1 MTGPLLQRER
11 VKFEDFAFERM
22 PDARCR
28 ARVELAWAGGRHFRG
43 EAEGMASDTGEMRC
57 AAAAALD
64 ALMKAVG
71 TPAVRLE
78 LLGVKSVRAFDSVVV
93 IVALSATDGTR
104 STRLVGSY
112 LTDTDIPRG
121 AALAV
126 LNATNRFLGNM
137 FATR

>member
-11 VKFEDFAFERM
+11 VKFQDFAFERL
-22 PDARCR
+22 PDGRCR

-43 EAEGMASDTGEMRC
+43 EAEGMASETGDMRC
-57 AAAAALD
+57 AATAALD
-64 ALMKAVG
+64 ALVKAVG

-78 LLGVKSVRAFDSVVV
+78 LLGVKSVRAFDSLVV

-112 LTDTDIPRG
+112 LTETDVARG

>member
-1 MTGPLLQRER
+1 LTGPLLQRER
-11 VKFEDFAFERM
+11 VKFQDFTFERT
-22 PDARCR
+22 PDGRCR

-43 EAEGMASDTGEMRC
+43 EAEGMASETGDMRC
-57 AAAAALD
+57 AATAALD
-64 ALMKAVG
+64 ALVKAVG

-78 LLGVKSVRAFDSVVV
+78 LLGVKSVRAFDSLVV

-112 LTDTDIPRG
+112 LTETDIARG